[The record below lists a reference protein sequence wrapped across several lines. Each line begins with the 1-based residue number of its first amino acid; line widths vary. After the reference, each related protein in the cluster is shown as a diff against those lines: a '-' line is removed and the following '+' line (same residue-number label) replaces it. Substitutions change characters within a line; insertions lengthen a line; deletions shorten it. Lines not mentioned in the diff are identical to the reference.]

1 MRPAV
6 AAGLLAIVL
15 GFGCHRREAPE
26 AAFARAAAESRRTQ
40 IANLE
45 KLIAQAEK
53 GELVT
58 TDQIAIGV
66 SEELLGNL
74 LRASLPPG
82 MVIAE
87 RIRLSFESVEP
98 VFRGGQAGL
107 LFKAR
112 ISSIDMPNAGATVSI
127 GGGLD
132 EFKFEG
138 GKLQASVK
146 LKFFN
151 IVESSMGEL
160 GADVLDGLVRA
171 NLEVIQN
178 AIPAIEVPIQL
189 EQSIRIGGL
198 TEGAVVAKP
207 GSLPLAISVS
217 QVIPVNNRLWVLL
230 AAKAGPWQAAEAE
243 KATASK
249 SPAKAAR

>member
-1 MRPAV
+1 M
-6 AAGLLAIVL
+6 
-15 GFGCHRREAPE
+15 
-26 AAFARAAAESRRTQ
+26 ARALADSRRTQ
-40 IANLE
+40 IAALE
-45 KLIAQAEK
+45 KLVAEAEK
-53 GELVT
+53 GDLVT

-74 LRASLPPG
+74 LRVSLPPG
-82 MVIAE
+82 IVVAD
-87 RIRLSFESVEP
+87 RIRLDFESVEP
-98 VFRGGQAGL
+98 LFRGGQAGV

-112 ISSIDMPNAGATVSI
+112 ISSISMPNAGATISI

-132 EFKFEG
+132 EFKFDD
-138 GKLQASVK
+138 GKLQARVK

-151 IVESSMGEL
+151 IVESSMGDL
-160 GADVLDGLVRA
+160 GANVLDGLVRA

-230 AAKAGPWQAAEAE
+230 AAKAGPWQRAEAE
-243 KATASK
+243 KTTAQK
-249 SPAKAAR
+249 PRAAASPVEAAR